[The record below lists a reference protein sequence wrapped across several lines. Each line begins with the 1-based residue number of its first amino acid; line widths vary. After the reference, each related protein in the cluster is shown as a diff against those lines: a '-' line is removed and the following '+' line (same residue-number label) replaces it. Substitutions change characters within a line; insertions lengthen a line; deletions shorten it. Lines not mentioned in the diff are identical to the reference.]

1 VLAGGRLRWWQS
13 RGRDCAVQ
21 SQMVVDAHVHLHP
34 ERLAEA
40 IRRWFDAH
48 AWHIKYRAGVD
59 DAVRTL
65 REGGVARMVAL
76 PYVHK
81 PGLARALNDFTLDVS
96 RRNPEVV
103 PCCTVFP
110 GEEGGEE
117 ILEEALSGPFR
128 GVKIHSH
135 VMKIAPDD
143 PRLDPVWRASARWRK
158 PVVIHCGPE
167 PANPGYGLDTR
178 TVSGADRL
186 RRALDRHPDAIVI
199 VPHLG
204 FDETPQFEAM
214 LAEYPNLYL
223 DTTMVVGAF
232 FARQPDVDILRRHP
246 DRILYGTDFPN
257 IPYEW
262 DHELKALRT
271 LKLPPR
277 DEEQILSGNALRLF
291 GPDAQ

>member
-1 VLAGGRLRWWQS
+1 MR
-13 RGRDCAVQ
+13 
-21 SQMVVDAHVHLHP
+21 
-34 ERLAEA
+34 
-40 IRRWFDAH
+40 I
-48 AWHIKYRAGVD
+48 
-59 DAVRTL
+59 L
-65 REGGVARMVAL
+65 REGGISRMVAL

-81 PGLARALNDFTLDVS
+81 PGLARALNDFTLDVA

-110 GEEGGEE
+110 GEEGEEE

-143 PRLDPVWRASARWRK
+143 PRLDPVWRASGRWRK

-186 RRALDRHPDAIVI
+186 RRALDRHPEAVVI

-204 FDETPQFEAM
+204 FAG
-214 LAEYPNLYL
+214 ARRAL
-223 DTTMVVGAF
+223 DTTMVVGRYF
-232 FARQPDVDILRRHP
+232 ERQPDVDILRRHP
-246 DRILYGTDFPN
+246 GRILYGTDFPN

-262 DHELKALRT
+262 DHELKALRA
-271 LKLPPR
+271 LRLPAA
-277 DEEQILSGNALRLF
+277 DEERILSGNALRLF
-291 GPDAQ
+291 GP

>member
-1 VLAGGRLRWWQS
+1 LRTRAAAGKHAPVL
-13 RGRDCAVQ
+13 
-21 SQMVVDAHVHLHP
+21 VDAHVHLHP
-34 ERLAEA
+34 GRLAEA
-40 IRRWFDAH
+40 IRRWFDTH
-48 AWHIKYRAGVD
+48 AWNIQYRSGVD
-59 DAVRTL
+59 EAVQTL
-65 REGGVARMVAL
+65 LGGAVDRMVAL

-96 RRNPEVV
+96 RRHPEVL

-110 GEEGGEE
+110 GEEGAED
-117 ILEEALSGPFR
+117 ILEQALSGPFR

-143 PRLDPVWRASARWRK
+143 PRLDAVWRASARWRK

-167 PANPGYGLDTR
+167 PALHGYGVDPR

-186 RRALDRHPDAIVI
+186 QRALDRHPDAIVV

-204 FDETPQFEAM
+204 FDDTPRFEAM
-214 LAEYPNLYL
+214 LPAYPNLYL
-223 DTTMVVGAF
+223 DTTMVVGGYF
-232 FARQPDVDILRRHP
+232 ERQPDVDILRRHP

-262 DHELKALRT
+262 DRELRALRAMH
-271 LKLPPR
+271 LPAE
-277 DEEQILSGNALRLF
+277 DEAKILADNALRLF
-291 GPDAQ
+291 GA